1 MSIPS
6 DVMSTEVIDLP
17 AGADA
22 AGAIVAATMRGANDV
37 IECPVKPPMLAEA
50 SLAVT
55 RDRRLVLFAV
65 AKQGLSDLRGIGE
78 AWRWM
83 NENRVL
89 ISMAMPQL
97 QIDPHQ
103 MPHLRLLV
111 DRADLSASTLQ
122 PLLQTGHVTVQTYR
136 KLRWGPKT
144 GLLLEAA

>member
-1 MSIPS
+1 M
-6 DVMSTEVIDLP
+6 L
-17 AGADA
+17 
-22 AGAIVAATMRGANDV
+22 ND
-37 IECPVKPPMLAEA
+37 A
-50 SLAVT
+50 SLAVN
-55 RDRRLVLFAV
+55 REKRLVLFAV
-65 AKQGLSDLRGIGE
+65 AREGLSDLRAIGE

-97 QIDPHQ
+97 SIDPHQ

-136 KLRWGPKT
+136 KLRWGAKT

>member
-1 MSIPS
+1 M
-6 DVMSTEVIDLP
+6 
-17 AGADA
+17 
-22 AGAIVAATMRGANDV
+22 
-37 IECPVKPPMLAEA
+37 
-50 SLAVT
+50 
-55 RDRRLVLFAV
+55 
-65 AKQGLSDLRGIGE
+65 
-78 AWRWM
+78 
-83 NENRVL
+83 L

-111 DRADLSASTLQ
+111 DRALTSSATTLQ